1 MDQVLQAQII
11 GLAIRIYQ
19 DSFYFRQRI
28 TVELQQ
34 TTLSVRIRTA
44 QLRIIEQRLLST
56 RVFHRQYSKRTLAFS
71 VQHNYATQYEKYIVR
86 LITLA
91 V

>member
-11 GLAIRIYQ
+11 GLAIRIHQ

-34 TTLSVRIRTA
+34 TTLRVRVRTA

-56 RVFHRQYSKRTLAFS
+56 CVFHR
-71 VQHNYATQYEKYIVR
+71 
-86 LITLA
+86 
-91 V
+91 